1 MTSGGVADN
10 NDTAEVEFN
19 TLGDQTGQ
27 VIDSSGDVLECPGP
41 SSLGLA
47 EAPVLQVPYGEVP
60 GGEIS
65 GHWVEFVTTIRHPPE
80 PTVKKAYNRWT
91 IRVGKIEVAN
101 LAVRRSVLDCVY
113 LVRVAN
119 ALLAHGVS
127 REK

>member
-1 MTSGGVADN
+1 VADN
-10 NDTAEVEFN
+10 NDATEVEFN
-19 TLGDQTGQ
+19 AFGNEIGQ
-27 VIDSSGDVLECPGP
+27 MIDSSGNIVECLGP
-41 SSLGLA
+41 TSARLA

-113 LVRVAN
+113 LVRVAD